1 MGGGGKASWN
11 RGGRGICVRLL
22 IKDVFGMNVDRWF
35 KNNIR

>member
-11 RGGRGICVRLL
+11 RGGRGICVRL